1 MLQIYR
7 RNTISKECVL
17 EKTHLNNK
25 RPVKRLLDDVLP
37 KKRPQAKPAVNPALT
52 EEEEGDDEA
61 PKEKDHTHETSNET
75 GNASSST
82 SKRNEEKKKSD
93 QEISSPVPS
102 VQWLSQQGASSRGQL
117 TQQSN
122 EVSDC
127 LISMDIVSKDMIF
140 PSRMI
145 NSQSLRTANSSIHRR
160 IDDTLV

>member
-1 MLQIYR
+1 MRARKNSSQR
-7 RNTISKECVL
+7 
-17 EKTHLNNK
+17 K

-37 KKRPQAKPAVNPALT
+37 KKRPQSKSAANPELT
-52 EEEEGDDEA
+52 EEEEDDDDL
-61 PKEKDHTHETSNET
+61 PKEKDHSDETSKEKR
-75 GNASSST
+75 NASSST

-93 QEISSPVPS
+93 QETSSPVPS

-127 LISMDIVSKDMIF
+127 LISMDIESKDMIF

-145 NSQSLRTANSSIHRR
+145 FSQSRRTANSSIRR
-160 IDDTLV
+160 CIADTLV